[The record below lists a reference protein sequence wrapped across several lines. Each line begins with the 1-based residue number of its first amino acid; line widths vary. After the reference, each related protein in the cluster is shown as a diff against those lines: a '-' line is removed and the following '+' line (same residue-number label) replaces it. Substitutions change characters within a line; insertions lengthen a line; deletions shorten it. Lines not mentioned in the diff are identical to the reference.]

1 MNRFFTYVDP
11 TNYDITN
18 EGLMK
23 ACVAEVIAEAEDSG
37 DYPMY
42 SAEDLLRS
50 ANNLYL
56 DILNDVSLL
65 MEAHLDS

>member
-11 TNYDITN
+11 TNYELTN

-37 DYPMY
+37 ILKCYR
-42 SAEDLLRS
+42 LL
-50 ANNLYL
+50 NLC
-56 DILNDVSLL
+56 
-65 MEAHLDS
+65 

>member
-11 TNYDITN
+11 TEYEITN

-42 SAEDLLRS
+42 RTEDLIRS
-50 ANNLYL
+50 AKWKFE
-56 DILNDVSLL
+56 DILNDISQLV
-65 MEAHLDS
+65 EAHL

>member
-11 TNYDITN
+11 TNYELTN

-37 DYPMY
+37 KCPMCDGV
-42 SAEDLLRS
+42 DLLKS
-50 ANNLYL
+50 ANYLYL
-56 DILNDVSLL
+56 DVLNDISQL
-65 MEAHLDS
+65 MESYLDS